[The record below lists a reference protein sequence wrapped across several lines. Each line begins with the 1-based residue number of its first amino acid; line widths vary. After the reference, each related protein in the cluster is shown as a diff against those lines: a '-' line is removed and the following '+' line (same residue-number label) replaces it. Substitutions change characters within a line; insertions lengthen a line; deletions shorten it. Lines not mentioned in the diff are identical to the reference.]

1 MLLLFTDKLVTV
13 SSPTKFE
20 NLATAT
26 GICRPRLPALIKG
39 GFRNACRGISSRSYC
54 NVFASVFVGF
64 SHFSLIA
71 LEATSHHV
79 FIQNKLLYTES
90 QFSLKRSQ
98 KSAMVGEYLEGLGS
112 KLPAAGSHWRYGGK
126 LPSAQPPKAKRSGGG
141 VWLSSVVYF
150 ILFTILILGFEFVV
164 SASALVW

>member
-1 MLLLFTDKLVTV
+1 M

-90 QFSLKRSQ
+90 QFSLARSQ

-112 KLPAAGSHWRYGGK
+112 KPQLPEAIGDMEAN

-141 VWLSSVVYF
+141 VWLFSVVYF
-150 ILFTILILGFEFVV
+150 ILFTILILGFELVV